1 MELLGIN
8 VNYQQTGKSK
18 NLNSLGMREMQQRV
32 YAKRNEQYIL
42 LKAPPASGKSRALMF
57 VALDKLTH
65 QNIKKVIV
73 GVPEKSIGGSFG
85 DADLKSFGFESDWSV
100 NPAFYLCT
108 IESNQSRSEAFQEFL
123 QNDEKIL
130 ICTHSTLRTA
140 FETLSESR
148 FDDVLLAIDEF
159 HHISASDAS
168 VLGNVLK
175 SIMAKSSAHIMAM
188 TGSYFRGD
196 SHPILLPEVEEL
208 FKKVSYNY
216 YEQLNGY
223 EHLKSLG
230 IGYHFYQGKYTE
242 AIGEVLDNTKK
253 TIIHIPNVN
262 SRESTKKGKHD
273 EVGFILGVLGEF
285 VNEDK
290 ETGVIRV
297 KTKDGRI
304 LKIADL
310 VNDDPIERPKIQKYL
325 QEIKSADDMDIII
338 ALNTAK
344 EGFDWPFCEVALT
357 VGYRASLTE
366 VIQIIGRTTR
376 DSENKSHAQF
386 INLISQPDAEESSV
400 ANATNDM
407 LKAITA
413 SLLMEQVLA
422 PNFKFK
428 TKLPD
433 DETPHKAGE
442 FKINGLK
449 MPSTARV
456 KDIVEQDL
464 IDLKAKILSD
474 SAIEKTLG
482 TDITPEVVNKFLI
495 PKIIEEAYP
504 DLSEEELEEV
514 RQHVVVDSVL
524 ANARVEEATNRV
536 FINGTNR
543 FMNIDDLSID
553 LIDSI
558 NPFQRAYEIISKS
571 LDKRVLKL
579 ISESIDASKST
590 LSEAEVGF
598 YWDDVTEFYRKY
610 NRKPDK
616 NAEDESERKLAEVLA
631 KAIYFN
637 NKKKNS

>member
-1 MELLGIN
+1 
-8 VNYQQTGKSK
+8 
-18 NLNSLGMREMQQRV
+18 
-32 YAKRNEQYIL
+32 L

-57 VALDKLTH
+57 VALDKLLH

-73 GVPEKSIGGSFG
+73 AVPEKSIGGSFG
-85 DADLKSFGFESDWSV
+85 DADLSSFGFESDWLV
-100 NPAFYLCT
+100 KPALNLCT
-108 IESNQSRSEAFQEFL
+108 VESSQSRSEAFKAFL
-123 QNDEKIL
+123 QSDEKVL
-130 ICTHSTLRTA
+130 ICTHSTLRVA

-159 HHISASDAS
+159 HHLSVSDDN

-175 SIMAKSSAHIMAM
+175 SIMEKSSAHIMAM

-196 SHPILLPEVEEL
+196 SHPILLPDVEEL
-208 FKKVSYNY
+208 FKKVTYNY

-230 IGYHFYQGKYTE
+230 IGYHFYQGRYTE
-242 AIGEVLDNTKK
+242 AIDEVLDNTKK
-253 TIIHIPNVN
+253 TIIHIPHPN
-262 SRESTKKGKHD
+262 SRESTKQGKHD
-273 EVGFILGVLGEF
+273 EVGFIEDVLGEF
-285 VNEDK
+285 IDEDK
-290 ETGVIRV
+290 ETGVRRI
-297 KTKDGRI
+297 KTKDGRV

-325 QEIKSADDMDIII
+325 REIQSADDMDIII
-338 ALNTAK
+338 ALGMAK
-344 EGFDWPFCEVALT
+344 EGFDWPYCEVALT

-376 DSENKSHAQF
+376 DSANKSHAQF
-386 INLISQPDAEESSV
+386 INLISQPDASESSV

-428 TKLPD
+428 TKLPN
-433 DETPHKAGE
+433 DETPQKAGE

-449 MPSTARV
+449 EPSSARV
-456 KDIVEQDL
+456 KSITQNEL
-464 IDLKAKILSD
+464 ADLKVKILQD
-474 SAIEKTLG
+474 TNIEKTLG
-482 TDITPEVVNKFLI
+482 TDITPEVLNKLLI

-504 DLSEEELEEV
+504 NLSQEEREEV

-524 ANARVEEATNRV
+524 TNAKVDETTNRV
-536 FINGTNR
+536 FINGTNK
-543 FMNIDDLSID
+543 FINIDDLSID

-579 ISESIDASKST
+579 ISESIDASKSI
-590 LSEAEVGF
+590 LSEAEVEF
-598 YWDDVTEFYRKY
+598 YWDDVNEFYRK
-610 NRKPDK
+610 NSRKPDK
-616 NAEDESERKLAEVLA
+616 NSADEKERKLAEVLQR
-631 KAIYFN
+631 AIYF
-637 NKKKNS
+637 KNRKRNG

>member
-1 MELLGIN
+1 MQNLIN
-8 VNYQQTGKSK
+8 VEYQQTGKSK
-18 NLNSLGMREMQQRV
+18 NLNELGMREMQEKV
-32 YAKRNEQYIL
+32 YTVRREQYIL

-57 VALDKLTH
+57 VALDKLLH
-65 QNIKKVIV
+65 QNLKKVIV
-73 GVPEKSIGGSFG
+73 AVPEKSIGGSFG
-85 DADLKSFGFESDWSV
+85 DADLKSFGFESDWLV
-100 NPAFYLCT
+100 NPAFNLCT
-108 IESNQSRSEAFQEFL
+108 VESSQSRSEVFKEFL
-123 QNDEKIL
+123 QCDEKVL
-130 ICTHSTLRTA
+130 ICTHSTLRVA

-148 FDDVLLAIDEF
+148 FDNVLLAIDAF
-159 HHISASDAS
+159 HHLSASDAS

-196 SHPILLPEVEEL
+196 SHPILLPEIEEL

-223 EHLKSLG
+223 QHLKSLG

-242 AIGEVLDNTKK
+242 AIGEVLDDSKK
-253 TIIHIPNVN
+253 TIIHIPHVN
-262 SRESTKKGKHD
+262 SRESTKDKHS
-273 EVGFILGVLGEF
+273 EVGFIEDILGDFLD
-285 VNEDK
+285 EDK
-290 ETGVIRV
+290 VTGVRRI

-310 VNDDPIERPKIQKYL
+310 VDDDPVERPKIQKYL
-325 QEIKSADDMDIII
+325 REIKNADDIDIII
-338 ALNTAK
+338 ALGMAK

-386 INLISQPDAEESSV
+386 INLISQPDAEQSSV

-428 TKLPD
+428 TKLPN

-449 MPSTARV
+449 TPSSARV

-474 SAIEKTLG
+474 STVEKTLG
-482 TDITPEVVNKFLI
+482 TKITPELVNKFLI

-504 DLSEEELEEV
+504 DLNKE
-514 RQHVVVDSVL
+514 Q
-524 ANARVEEATNRV
+524 
-536 FINGTNR
+536 
-543 FMNIDDLSID
+543 IDELSID
-553 LIDSI
+553 LIDEI

-571 LDKRVLKL
+571 LDKRVLKIKRRTREL
-579 ISESIDASKST
+579 KRRA
-590 LSEAEVGF
+590 LFRA
-598 YWDDVTEFYRKY
+598 RK
-610 NRKPDK
+610 
-616 NAEDESERKLAEVLA
+616 
-631 KAIYFN
+631 
-637 NKKKNS
+637 

>member
-1 MELLGIN
+1 MQNLIE
-8 VNYQQTGKSK
+8 VDYQQTGKSK
-18 NLNSLGMREMQQRV
+18 NLNNLGMREMQQRV
-32 YAKRNEQYIL
+32 YAKRDEQYIL

-57 VALDKLTH
+57 VALDKLLH

-73 GVPEKSIGGSFG
+73 AVPEKSIGGSFG
-85 DADLKSFGFESDWSV
+85 DADLSSFGFESDWSV
-100 NPAFYLCT
+100 NPAFNLCT
-108 IESNQSRSEAFQEFL
+108 IESNQSRSAAFKEFL
-123 QNDEKIL
+123 ESGERVL

-140 FETLSESR
+140 FETLNESR

-159 HHISASDAS
+159 HHLSASDAS

-196 SHPILLPEVEEL
+196 SHPILLPEVEEQ
-208 FKKVSYNY
+208 FSKVTYNY

-242 AIGEVLDNTKK
+242 AIDEVLDDTKK
-253 TIIHIPNVN
+253 TIIHIPHVN
-262 SRESTKKGKHD
+262 SRESTKSKHD
-273 EVGFILGVLGEF
+273 EVGFILDVLGE
-285 VNEDK
+285 VVDEDK

-297 KTKDGRI
+297 KTKDGRV
-304 LKIADL
+304 LKVGDL
-310 VNDDPIERPKIQKYL
+310 VNDDPVDRPKIQKYL
-325 QEIKSADDMDIII
+325 REIKSADDIDIII
-338 ALNTAK
+338 ALGMAK
-344 EGFDWPFCEVALT
+344 EGFDWPYCEVALT

-428 TKLPD
+428 TKLPN

-449 MPSTARV
+449 TPSSARV
-456 KDIVEQDL
+456 KDITQNQL
-464 IDLKAKILSD
+464 ADLKVKILQD
-474 SAIEKTLG
+474 TNIEKTLG
-482 TDITPEVVNKFLI
+482 TEITPELVNKSLI

-504 DLSEEELEEV
+504 DLSEEQQEEV

-524 ANARVEEATNRV
+524 ANARVEEGSNRV
-536 FINGTNR
+536 FINGTNK
-543 FMNIDDLSID
+543 FVNLEELSID

-590 LSEAEVGF
+590 LSEIEVDYYWKDVNAF
-598 YWDDVTEFYRKY
+598 YKKH
-610 NRKPDK
+610 NRKPEK
-616 NAEDESERKLAEVLA
+616 NAEGENERKLAEVLA
-631 KAIYFN
+631 RAIYFN
-637 NKKKNS
+637 NKKKSR

>member
-1 MELLGIN
+1 MQNLIN
-8 VNYQQTGKSK
+8 VEYQQTGKSK
-18 NLNSLGMREMQQRV
+18 NLNSLGMREMQERV
-32 YAKRNEQYIL
+32 YAVRDEQYIL

-57 VALDKLTH
+57 VALDKLLH

-73 GVPEKSIGGSFG
+73 AVPEKSIGGSFG
-85 DADLKSFGFESDWSV
+85 DADLMAFGFESDWLV
-100 NPAFYLCT
+100 NPAFNLCSV
-108 IESNQSRSEAFQEFL
+108 ESNQSRSAAFTKFL
-123 QNDEKIL
+123 QSDEKVL

-140 FETLSESR
+140 FETLDESR

-168 VLGNVLK
+168 VLGGVLK

-196 SHPILLPEVEEL
+196 AHPILLPESEAL
-208 FKKVSYNY
+208 FKTVTYNY

-242 AIGEVLDNTKK
+242 AIDEVLDSSKK

-262 SRESTKKGKHD
+262 ARESTKDKHN
-273 EVGFILGVLGEF
+273 EVGFILDVLGEL
-285 VNEDK
+285 VDEDK

-297 KTKDGRI
+297 KTPDGHI
-304 LKIADL
+304 LKVADL

-325 QEIKSADDMDIII
+325 REIKNAEDMDIII
-338 ALNTAK
+338 ALGMAK
-344 EGFDWPFCEVALT
+344 EGFDWPYCEVALT

-376 DSENKSHAQF
+376 DSANKSHAQF
-386 INLISQPDAEESSV
+386 INLISQPDASESSV

-428 TKLPD
+428 TKLPN

-449 MPSTARV
+449 TPSSARV
-456 KDIVEQDL
+456 KEIVAQDL

-482 TDITPEVVNKFLI
+482 TDISPEVVNRLLI
-495 PKIIEEAYP
+495 PKIIEESYP
-504 DLSEEELEEV
+504 DLNAEELEEV

-524 ANARVEEATNRV
+524 ANARVEEGSNRV
-536 FINGTNR
+536 FINGTKSFVNL
-543 FMNIDDLSID
+543 DELSID

-558 NPFQRAYEIISKS
+558 NPFQKAYEIISKS

-590 LSEAEVGF
+590 LSEAEVAF
-598 YWDDVTEFYRKY
+598 YWRDVNAFYKQH

-616 NAEDESERKLAEVLA
+616 NATDEHERKLAEVLA
-631 KAIYFN
+631 RAIYFK
-637 NKKKNS
+637 NKKKK